1 MLYLKLKT
9 GTSQTMMLKRAT
21 LTSILRTY
29 NVFATPLSVKFTNNR
44 EVRVEDQ
51 TMKSSKT
58 SEEFLVI
65 NFKKVKYIIN
75 VV

>member
-29 NVFATPLSVKFTNNR
+29 NVFVTPLSVKFINNR

-58 SEEFLVI
+58 SEEFSVI
-65 NFKKVKYIIN
+65 NFKMVKYIIN